1 MFLFGFSYF
10 VHSVAALLSCGGSEL
25 IIKRMRQLP
34 LLLPLPQASGH
45 CCEGGG
51 ARGAALF
58 KAQNQKDR

>member
-45 CCEGGG
+45 WWAWGGG
-51 ARGAALF
+51 GAALF